1 MPTIDSSGASL
12 NVTDTGGDG
21 RPVVLIHGWPQSGRA
36 WDPQLPALTSAGYR
50 VVTYDRRGFGDS
62 TALEPYDYATFAADL
77 NAVLHALDL
86 SDVTLVGF
94 SMGGGEVAR
103 YLGTYGSERVRSAVL
118 AAAIPPW
125 LLNSEENPDGGFPR
139 DAAEGMQD
147 QLRADREGFLDGFMT
162 GYFSAGGELAVTED
176 QRQEALALTTK
187 ADTEAAAECIVA
199 WLEDFTADLEK
210 VDVPVLVIHGDSD
223 GIVPFEV
230 SGARSAD
237 LVSDGTLVVL
247 KGGPHGINVSHSDE
261 FNRALLDFLTR

>member
-36 WDPQLPALTSAGYR
+36 WDPQVSALTSAGYR

-62 TALEPYDYATFAADL
+62 TAQGPYDYATFAADL
-77 NAVLHALDL
+77 NAVLDALDL
-86 SDVTLVGF
+86 NDATIVGF

-103 YLGTYGSERVRSAVL
+103 YLGTYGSERIRSAVL

-125 LLNSEENPDGGFPR
+125 LLNSPENPDGGFPR

-162 GYFSAGGELAVTED
+162 GYFSANGELAVTEA
-176 QRQEALALTTK
+176 QRQDALALTKK
-187 ADTEAAAECIVA
+187 ADTEAAATCIVA

-210 VDVPVLVIHGDSD
+210 ADVPILVIHGDSD
-223 GIVPFEV
+223 AIVPLEV

-237 LVSDGTLVVL
+237 LVSDGTLIVL
-247 KGGPHGINVSHSDE
+247 KGGPHGINVSHTEE
-261 FNRALLDFLTR
+261 FNEALLTFLER